1 VVQGWP
7 DLAGGGTRRAVEGR
21 QVALGGGG
29 LAHVLLRPAGKR
41 AAERTGQETVG
52 GALIR

>member
-1 VVQGWP
+1 M
-7 DLAGGGTRRAVEGR
+7 AGGGTRRAVEGQR
-21 QVALGGGG
+21 MALGGGG

-41 AAERTGQETVG
+41 VAGRTGQETAG